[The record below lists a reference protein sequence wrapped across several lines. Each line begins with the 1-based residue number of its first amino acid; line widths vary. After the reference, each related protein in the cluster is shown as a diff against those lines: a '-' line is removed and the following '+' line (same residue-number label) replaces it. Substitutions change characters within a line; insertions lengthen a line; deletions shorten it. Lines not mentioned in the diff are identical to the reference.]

1 VGNGEGPDPC
11 GPGLTFGVLA
21 GTRTRRI
28 HASDTIAANRVE
40 WLKSLG
46 GFMRCFWQLVVLA
59 ISAIGG
65 LAQTPPPVLTYHNDV
80 SRTGLNNNE
89 SILTLSNVNVNSFGK
104 LFSYTVDGYIYAQ
117 PLYVPR
123 LTINGVVHNVVFL
136 ATENNSVYAF
146 DADNAGTGGGLLW
159 QANFN
164 TGPAGVTVT
173 PVPSS
178 DVSCSDLVPVIGI
191 TSTPVID
198 PTSQTIYVEARTK
211 EVSSTAT
218 NYYHRLHALSI
229 LTGQEK
235 FGGPVA
241 IQATVAGSCGNT
253 DGQGHIIFNPLV
265 QHQRA
270 ALLLSNGT
278 VYLGFASL
286 CDLGPYNGWLFA
298 YDAQTLAQTS
308 VYNISPD
315 GETDDCRG
323 GIWQSGAGPAADA
336 SGYIYANT
344 GNGTFNV
351 TMGGLSY
358 GDSMLK
364 FAPGGASI
372 VDYFTPNSQMRMDE
386 LDLDLGA
393 GGPLLLPDQAGP
405 YPHLAVA
412 AGKTGVIYLVNRDS
426 MGDYHRL
433 SNQIVQQITNT
444 GPSQPYPSPA
454 YVNQAVYFAA
464 AANHVKGYSLS
475 DGQLSKSPFA
485 TASATLGVN
494 GAGLSASTNSSGGN
508 AIIWALEYQ
517 STAILHAFN
526 AANMTELYN
535 SNQAGTRDTPG
546 PGVKFAVPT
555 VSNGKVYVG
564 TANALAVYGN
574 F

>member
-1 VGNGEGPDPC
+1 
-11 GPGLTFGVLA
+11 
-21 GTRTRRI
+21 
-28 HASDTIAANRVE
+28 
-40 WLKSLG
+40 
-46 GFMRCFWQLVVLA
+46 
-59 ISAIGG
+59 
-65 LAQTPPPVLTYHNDV
+65 
-80 SRTGLNNNE
+80 
-89 SILTLSNVNVNSFGK
+89 
-104 LFSYTVDGYIYAQ
+104 
-117 PLYVPR
+117 
-123 LTINGVVHNVVFL
+123 
-136 ATENNSVYAF
+136 
-146 DADNAGTGGGLLW
+146 
-159 QANFN
+159 
-164 TGPAGVTVT
+164 
-173 PVPSS
+173 
-178 DVSCSDLVPVIGI
+178 
-191 TSTPVID
+191 
-198 PTSQTIYVEARTK
+198 
-211 EVSSTAT
+211 
-218 NYYHRLHALSI
+218 
-229 LTGQEK
+229 
-235 FGGPVA
+235 
-241 IQATVAGSCGNT
+241 
-253 DGQGHIIFNPLV
+253 
-265 QHQRA
+265 
-270 ALLLSNGT
+270 
-278 VYLGFASL
+278 
-286 CDLGPYNGWLFA
+286 
-298 YDAQTLAQTS
+298 
-308 VYNISPD
+308 
-315 GETDDCRG
+315 
-323 GIWQSGAGPAADA
+323 
-336 SGYIYANT
+336 
-344 GNGTFNV
+344 
-351 TMGGLSY
+351 MGGLSY

-526 AANMTELYN
+526 AANMTELYY